1 MQITSIETQPVSIAV
16 TPDLSIVSS
25 LGAHRISRYVVVI
38 VRDDEG
44 HVGYGE
50 ATVMPMW
57 SGETQEGALA
67 AIDNVLAPV
76 MIGRDAREIT
86 AAAEAMD
93 KALIDNPFAKA
104 AIEMALLDL
113 VGKALGVPVT
123 TLLGGARRSEA
134 IPLKF
139 SIGAF
144 SPTHAANVAQSMA
157 ARGFRAVKVKVGLD
171 IKTDIERVAAI
182 RAAMGDNFLIGADA
196 NGGWNERQTVEA
208 LPHLERL
215 GVNVLEQPLPRGE
228 FRATARVRQRTSIPI
243 MLDEGVFTARHAVE
257 AVRTEACDVISIYP
271 GKNGGI
277 LRSMQ
282 IAQIAEAAGLECVIG
297 SNLEWDLGTAAMLHT
312 ACAIPNLSAAVNHDI
327 IGPIYHE
334 RSIATTPIRY
344 QDGCACLPKGPGLG
358 TEVEV

>member
-1 MQITSIETQPVSIAV
+1 MKITAIETQPVSITV

-50 ATVMPMW
+50 ATVMPLW

-67 AIDNVLAPV
+67 AIDKVLAPI
-76 MIGRDAREIT
+76 MLGRDARDVS

-93 KALIDNPFAKA
+93 KALIDNPFVKA

-157 ARGFRAVKVKVGLD
+157 DRGFRAVKVKVGLD
-171 IKTDIERVAAI
+171 VKTDIERVAAI
-182 RAAMGDNFLIGADA
+182 RAAMGDNFPIGADA

-215 GVNVLEQPLPRGE
+215 GVNVLEQPLPQGRVPRHRPDPSAHVDSDHARRGCLYSAAGDRGRPHRGLRRDQHLSRE
-228 FRATARVRQRTSIPI
+228 ERRHSAVDANRPDCGSGRTGVRDRQQPRMGP
-243 MLDEGVFTARHAVE
+243 GNGRHA
-257 AVRTEACDVISIYP
+257 AHR
-271 GKNGGI
+271 
-277 LRSMQ
+277 LRHPELVDRRQ
-282 IAQIAEAAGLECVIG
+282 
-297 SNLEWDLGTAAMLHT
+297 
-312 ACAIPNLSAAVNHDI
+312 P
-327 IGPIYHE
+327 
-334 RSIATTPIRY
+334 
-344 QDGCACLPKGPGLG
+344 
-358 TEVEV
+358 